1 VTERV
6 RRNPLAPI
14 SAGDQVKAIVR
25 VGSRSRQCE
34 TVTVLE
40 KPTDQARQVVVR
52 AQLEARAMG
61 HADVGSAHLLLGL
74 VQDEEGIAGAVLA
87 DAKITLESARDLV
100 RKRLGAGSPSVPDGP
115 LSFSSSSREV
125 FASAL
130 RVAFALGADEVGSEH
145 LLMAIVRLRDQ
156 DAAQILHALGADLDL
171 IRFEIK
177 RQVMPPRDRH
187 ERGSSVLGR
196 SVPLSQT
203 PWGPDAPIEPGS
215 PDRYTR

>member
-1 VTERV
+1 
-6 RRNPLAPI
+6 
-14 SAGDQVKAIVR
+14 
-25 VGSRSRQCE
+25 
-34 TVTVLE
+34 
-40 KPTDQARQVVVR
+40 
-52 AQLEARAMG
+52 MG
-61 HADVGSAHLLLGL
+61 HAEVGSAHLLPGL
-74 VQDEEGIAGAVLA
+74 VQDERGIAGAVLA
-87 DAKITLESARDLV
+87 DARVMLEPARVLV

-145 LLMAIVRLRDQ
+145 LLMAIVRLRDR

-177 RQVMPPRDRH
+177 RRVMLPRDPHARN
-187 ERGSSVLGR
+187 STVVSGR
-196 SVPLSQT
+196 SVPLAQT